1 RFAGIR
7 VFRSNDQNDQLELFG
22 DKIIMSH
29 GFNASGSLIIRFSD
43 FAGSDVNLARIFD
56 MIFDNFRNLNDVGGN
71 YSRSYYANWR

>member
-43 FAGSDVNLARIFD
+43 FAGSDVNLAQIFD
-56 MIFDNFRNLNDVGGN
+56 MIFDNFNNLNNNGN
-71 YSRSYYANWR
+71 YSRSFYSKWK